1 MKKPLVATIVSF
13 CCVVAFGTATR
24 AAEDDDKV
32 REDLAHSIGVQAYI
46 YGYPV
51 MDLYRTFYEGTLD
64 PKRGHNVTLNQF
76 NFSRKLVTPKD
87 DWVVTPNNDTIYNRA
102 FLDLSHEPMVL
113 RIPDTGTRNYWFPL
127 GDIYHNLNASI
138 SWDTL
143 GFKGGEVALVPP
155 GWQGVLPKGVRR
167 VEVRTPMVWLLGR
180 YAVDGKPADLAEAN
194 ALQDKTSLIPLSQYG
209 AEKPQPQKI
218 DPANYPVFRQA
229 DLTDARKFFT
239 TLNEMLRRNSPQP
252 GDAILINLMS
262 ELGLHPDQKFDWDAL
277 DPPVRNG
284 LTRAAKDA
292 HAIVTARTKSF
303 ARKVNGWVEVIM
315 DADMSDQPV
324 NHAGLCMMGLLYS
337 QKEVSTYHVGYFDG
351 DGVQLSGE
359 HRYKLTFKKPPP
371 VKAFWSLTMYDSK
384 TRRYIENP
392 IDRWA
397 IGDRT
402 EGLVYGDDGSLTITI
417 SAAQPKDEKERA
429 NWLPA
434 PKDTFY
440 VVLREYS
447 PDPAILTREWEPPGI
462 QMIK

>member
-1 MKKPLVATIVSF
+1 ML
-13 CCVVAFGTATR
+13 
-24 AAEDDDKV
+24 AAVQAQAADNGDKA
-32 REDLAHSIGVQAYI
+32 REDLAYSIGVQTYI

-64 PKRGHNVTLNQF
+64 PKRGHTVTLNQF

-102 FLDLSHEPMVL
+102 FLDLSYEPMVI
-113 RIPDTGTRNYWFPL
+113 RIPDMGERNYWFPI
-127 GDIYHNLNASI
+127 GDIYHNMNASI
-138 SWDTL
+138 SWDTI
-143 GFKGGEVALVPP
+143 GFKGGDVALVAP
-155 GWQGVLPKGVRR
+155 GWKGVLPEGVQR
-167 VEVRTPMVWLLGR
+167 VEVRTPMVWTIGR
-180 YAVDGKPADLAEAN
+180 YAVDGKPADLVAAN

-209 AEKPQPQKI
+209 VEKPQPQKI
-218 DPANYPVFRQA
+218 DPANYPIFGRE
-229 DLTDARKFFT
+229 DLADARKFFT
-239 TLNEMLRRNSPQP
+239 TLNEILRRNPPQP
-252 GDAILINLMS
+252 GDAILINLMR
-262 ELGLHPDQKFDWDAL
+262 EVDLHPDQKFDWDAL
-277 DPPVRNG
+277 DPAVRNG

-292 HAIVTARTKSF
+292 HAIVTARTKTF
-303 ARKVNGWVEVIM
+303 ARKVNGWVEAILE
-315 DADMSDQPV
+315 ADMSDQPV
-324 NHAGLCMMGLLYS
+324 NHAGLAMMGLLYS

-351 DGVQLSGE
+351 DGAPLSGD
-359 HRYKLTFKKPPP
+359 HLYKLSLKAPPP

-402 EGLVYGDDGSLTITI
+402 EGLVIAKDGSVTITI
-417 SAAQPKDEKERA
+417 SAEQPKDEKERA

-434 PKDTFY
+434 PNGSFY

-462 QMIK
+462 QMAK